1 MTVPDLTGP
10 FDTSKLPRIAPGAA
24 TIIIARTIAPGA
36 ETRFN
41 EWAERM
47 VTVVTAWPGCLGA
60 AVLRPG
66 PESDEYHMV
75 FRFVD
80 AVHLRNW
87 ERSDEREAL
96 RAEVDDIIIAER
108 LTVTSGSDEFF
119 TAQTSARPRRSRLL
133 HFVLDIA
140 WVYPL
145 ALGVS
150 ILLSPYLAALPA
162 VERVL
167 LTTVVIGIGTRL
179 AAGPLKRRVERRRML
194 PVDEVTR
201 RAEDV

>member
-1 MTVPDLTGP
+1 MPDLTGP
-10 FDTSKLPRIAPGAA
+10 FDTHRLPKIAPGAA
-24 TIIIARTIAPGA
+24 TIIIARTIAPGS

-41 EWAERM
+41 AWTERM
-47 VTVVTAWPGCLGA
+47 IAAVTAWPGCLGA

-66 PESDEYHMV
+66 AEADEYHMV

-80 AVHLRNW
+80 AVHLRGW
-87 ERSDEREAL
+87 ERSDQREAL
-96 RAEVDDIIIAER
+96 RAEVDDIILSER

-119 TAQTSARPRRSRLL
+119 HAQTSARPRRSKLL
-133 HFVLDIA
+133 HFVLDVA

-150 ILLSPYLAALPA
+150 ILLAPYLAALPA

-167 LTTVVIGIGTRL
+167 LTTVVVALGTRL
-179 AAGPLKRRVERRRML
+179 AAGPLKRRLERRRML
-194 PVDEVTR
+194 PVDEVIR
-201 RAEDV
+201 RDADA